1 MIAISKYNKQHPLRV
16 FEAFAGYGSQSLAFK
31 YLQENHPEFDFKIV
45 GYSEIESSA
54 IQAYR
59 LLHGWDIPNFGDVTR
74 IDWNEVP
81 DFDFISWSSPCQD
94 FSNAGLRQGGEE
106 GSGTR
111 SSLIF
116 QEKRML
122 AVKKPKYVMLENV
135 KGLLSENMRKY
146 FFQYLRDLDSFGYTS
161 FYKVLN
167 SKDYG
172 IPQNRERI
180 FVISI
185 LRTEDEPNPEY
196 HFPSPIKL
204 ETTVEDMLEDNVS
217 PEYFLSQQH
226 LEKYLSKADINE
238 SIKKLYPEDFNTTN
252 GCRTLS
258 YSHRPYRKGK
268 CNELHRH
275 GSLSERWSFNH
286 QENLMCDKI
295 IKLANLQI
303 KGRIEQQTRIYS
315 TKGIS
320 PTLNS
325 AMGHGG
331 NCIPLFL
338 IVKEI

>member
-1 MIAISKYNKQHPLRV
+1 MESTDINKMIAISKYNKQHPLRV

-31 YLQENHPEFDFKIV
+31 YLQEIHPEFDFKVV
-45 GYSEIESSA
+45 GYSEIEPSA

-122 AVKKPKYVMLENV
+122 TVKKPKYVMLENV
-135 KGLLSENMRKY
+135 KGLLSEKMRKY

-217 PEYFLSQQH
+217 PEYFMSQEL

-238 SIKKLYPEDFNTTN
+238 AIQKLYPEDSDTEN
-252 GCRTLS
+252 G
-258 YSHRPYRKGK
+258 
-268 CNELHRH
+268 
-275 GSLSERWSFNH
+275 
-286 QENLMCDKI
+286 
-295 IKLANLQI
+295 
-303 KGRIEQQTRIYS
+303 
-315 TKGIS
+315 
-320 PTLNS
+320 
-325 AMGHGG
+325 
-331 NCIPLFL
+331 
-338 IVKEI
+338 

>member
-1 MIAISKYNKQHPLRV
+1 MIQISKYNKQHPLRI

-31 YLQENHPEFDFKIV
+31 YLKEKNPEFDFKVV

-54 IQAYR
+54 IQAYG
-59 LLHGWDIPNFGDVTR
+59 LLHGRDITNYGDVTR

-94 FSNAGLRQGGEE
+94 FSNAGLRKGAEE

-116 QEKRML
+116 QERRML
-122 AVKKPKYVMLENV
+122 EAKHPKYVMLENV
-135 KGLLSENMRKY
+135 KGLLSKSMRKY
-146 FFQYLRDLDSFGYTS
+146 FFQYIRDLDSYGYTS

-167 SKDYG
+167 AKDYG

-185 LRTEDEPNPEY
+185 LRTEDDPNPEY

-204 ETTVEDMLEDNVS
+204 ETMVEDILKDDVS
-217 PEYFLSQQH
+217 PEYYLSQPF
-226 LEKYLSKADINE
+226 LEKYLTKADINE
-238 SIKKLYPEDFNTTN
+238 SIQKLYPEDFNTQN
-252 GCRTLS
+252 GRLS
-258 YSHRPYRKGK
+258 KWW
-268 CNELHRH
+268 
-275 GSLSERWSFNH
+275 SLNH
-286 QENLMCDKI
+286 QEIIMCDKI
-295 IKLANLQI
+295 IKLASLQI
-303 KGRIEQQTRIYS
+303 KGRIEQQTRVYS

-331 NCIPLFL
+331 GCIPLFL

>member
-31 YLQENHPEFDFKIV
+31 YLKDKHPEFDFKVV
-45 GYSEIESSA
+45 GYSEIEPSA
-54 IQAYR
+54 IQAYG
-59 LLHGWDIPNFGDVTR
+59 LLHGRDIPNFGDVTR

-94 FSNAGLRQGGEE
+94 FSNAGLRQGAEE

-135 KGLLSENMRKY
+135 KGLLSKSMRKY
-146 FFQYLRDLDSFGYTS
+146 FFQYLKDLDSFGYTS

-167 SKDYG
+167 AKDYG

-204 ETTVEDMLEDNVS
+204 ETTLRTSWKTMFLLNISCLSHSLKSISVKQTSMNQSKNSTPKSSIPKTADGCSVAVTSSFSMTSVMNMLDTGHYPKGGV
-217 PEYFLSQQH
+217 L
-226 LEKYLSKADINE
+226 I
-238 SIKKLYPEDFNTTN
+238 IKKL
-252 GCRTLS
+252 
-258 YSHRPYRKGK
+258 
-268 CNELHRH
+268 
-275 GSLSERWSFNH
+275 
-286 QENLMCDKI
+286 
-295 IKLANLQI
+295 
-303 KGRIEQQTRIYS
+303 
-315 TKGIS
+315 
-320 PTLNS
+320 
-325 AMGHGG
+325 
-331 NCIPLFL
+331 
-338 IVKEI
+338 

>member
-31 YLQENHPEFDFKIV
+31 YLKDKHPEFDFKVV
-45 GYSEIESSA
+45 GYSEIEPSA
-54 IQAYR
+54 IQAYG
-59 LLHGWDIPNFGDVTR
+59 LLHGRDIPNFGDVTR
-74 IDWNEVP
+74 IVWNEVP

-94 FSNAGLRQGGEE
+94 FSNAGLRQGAEE

-135 KGLLSENMRKY
+135 KGLLTDKMRKY
-146 FFQYLRDLDSFGYTS
+146 FFQYLKDLDSFGYTS
-161 FYKVLN
+161 FYKVLDA
-167 SKDYG
+167 KDYG
-172 IPQNRERI
+172 VPQHRERI

-204 ETTVEDMLEDNVS
+204 ESTVEDILEDNVS
-217 PEYFLSQQH
+217 PEYFLSQPL
-226 LEKYLSKADINE
+226 LEKYKFSQLSCTNW
-238 SIKKLYPEDFNTTN
+238 KLCQRN
-252 GCRTLS
+252 
-258 YSHRPYRKGK
+258 
-268 CNELHRH
+268 
-275 GSLSERWSFNH
+275 FNH
-286 QENLMCDKI
+286 QEIIMCDKI

-303 KGRIEQQTRIYS
+303 KGRIEQQTRVYS

>member
-31 YLQENHPEFDFKIV
+31 YLQENHLEFDFKVV
-45 GYSEIESSA
+45 GYSEIEPSA

-135 KGLLSENMRKY
+135 KGLLSEKMRKY

-185 LRTEDEPNPEY
+185 LRTKDEPNPEY

-217 PEYFLSQQH
+217 PEYFMSQQL

-238 SIKKLYPEDFNTTN
+238 AIQKLYPEDSDTEN
-252 GCRTLS
+252 GGIDNQKVTSMKLLINSDVDGLSRTIRACYYKAGFANYIHKDGRAANAVL
-258 YSHRPYRKGK
+258 
-268 CNELHRH
+268 
-275 GSLSERWSFNH
+275 
-286 QENLMCDKI
+286 I
-295 IKLANLQI
+295 IKKL
-303 KGRIEQQTRIYS
+303 
-315 TKGIS
+315 
-320 PTLNS
+320 
-325 AMGHGG
+325 
-331 NCIPLFL
+331 
-338 IVKEI
+338 

>member
-31 YLQENHPEFDFKIV
+31 YIQENHPEFDFKVV
-45 GYSEIESSA
+45 GYSEIEPSA

-94 FSNAGLRQGGEE
+94 FSNAGLRKGGEE

-135 KGLLSENMRKY
+135 KGLLSEKMRKY

-161 FYKVLN
+161 FYKILN

-238 SIKKLYPEDFNTTN
+238 SIKKLYPEDSDTKNSLWM
-252 GCRTLS
+252 LS
-258 YSHRPYRKGK
+258 FSYNQYRHVK
-268 CNELHRH
+268 CNELHLH

-303 KGRIEQQTRIYS
+303 KGRIEQQTRVYS